1 LIQLGWKGKVGMS
14 NELNGKTALVTGA
27 SRGIGKAIAIELA
40 NMGAD
45 VLINYNSSESLAKEV
60 MEECQKIGVRSQI
73 YQADT
78 SVSGDVDKMFEKAE
92 SDFENIDIL
101 VNNAGVVNDRLLLRM
116 TEEQWDQ
123 VINVDLKGPFLC
135 TKRAVKTMLKKRWG
149 RIINISSVVALGGNA
164 GQSNYAAAKAG
175 LSGLTKTAAQEFAS
189 RDITVNIVAPGF
201 INTDITNSLPEK
213 FRETML
219 DRVPMRRAGEP
230 EEVANLVGFL
240 CSENSSYITGQ
251 LFCIDGGLTL
261 GG

>member
-1 LIQLGWKGKVGMS
+1 M
-14 NELNGKTALVTGA
+14 NGKTALVTGA

-45 VLINYNSSESLAKEV
+45 VLINYNSNERLAEEV
-60 MEECQKIGVRSQI
+60 KVQCEKIGVKSQI
-73 YQADT
+73 YKADT
-78 SVSGDVDKMFEKAE
+78 SISTDVDQMFDKAE
-92 SDFENIDIL
+92 SDFESIDIL
-101 VNNAGVVNDRLLLRM
+101 VNNAGIVNDRLLLRM

-149 RIINISSVVALGGNA
+149 RIVNISSVVALGGNV
-164 GQSNYAAAKAG
+164 GQTNYAAAKSG
-175 LSGLTKTAAQEFAS
+175 LSGLTKSAAQEFAS
-189 RDITVNIVAPGF
+189 RDITINIVAPGF
-201 INTDITNSLPEK
+201 INTDITENLPDNLKEVVL
-213 FRETML
+213 E
-219 DRVPMRRAGEP
+219 RVPMGRPGEP